1 MKEGEEY
8 FQETNYHNFPTHA
21 MILKGSWKDE
31 GYGDV
36 WCKITDVHL
45 RSKFFAFALQH
56 PKRGGF
62 AWADQD
68 DCKFGV
74 KKKFRTTK

>member
-8 FQETNYHNFPTHA
+8 FRETVHHNFPTHA
-21 MILKGSWKDE
+21 MVIKGPWIED
-31 GYGDV
+31 GYGNV
-36 WCKITDVHL
+36 WCLINEVQMCNKDMQL
-45 RSKFFAFALQH
+45 NH
-56 PKRGGF
+56 PEHGDF
-62 AWADQD
+62 AWVDIS